1 VTVRHALALAMIAG
15 LAGVA
20 LTVLP
25 GRTVRR
31 IEALRAALERDPD
44 ARLVFYRRVV
54 ASTPL
59 VVAAVAVVAAVG
71 GIGARGV
78 GIAWPP
84 YAWERLL
91 PATVGGLGG
100 FVLVMLAIAAA
111 TGRLREGRT
120 ANESARVLLPQSRR
134 ERRLWPLVALG
145 VGVTEEA
152 LFRGLF
158 VFAPHAL
165 APALPR
171 PALVVA
177 SAAGFGIGHR
187 YQGWYGVVGT
197 GLLGTVFGL
206 VAVVTGSL
214 VPAVALHAIW
224 DMAVP
229 NGLRRAE
236 RRAAAPVPDEETA

>member
-1 VTVRHALALAMIAG
+1 VTARHVVALAAIAG
-15 LAGVA
+15 LAAVA
-20 LTVLP
+20 VTVLP

-31 IEALRAALERDPD
+31 IAALRAALALDPD
-44 ARLVFYRRVV
+44 ARLGFYRRVL

-59 VVAAVAVVAAVG
+59 AVAAVALVAAIG

-78 GIAWPP
+78 GIGWPP
-84 YAWERLL
+84 YAWDRLL

-100 FVLVMLAIAAA
+100 FVVVMLTIAAA

-120 ANESARVLLPQSRR
+120 AANESARVLLPVSRR
-134 ERRLWPLVALG
+134 ERRLWPLVAVG
-145 VGVTEEA
+145 IGVTEEA

-177 SAAGFGIGHR
+177 SAAGFGLGHR
-187 YQGWYGVVGT
+187 YQGWYGVLGT
-197 GLLGTVFGL
+197 ALLGAVFGL
-206 VAVVTGSL
+206 VAVATGSL
-214 VPAVALHAIW
+214 LPAVGLHACW

-229 NGLRRAE
+229 HGLRRAE
-236 RRAAAPVPDEETA
+236 QTG